1 MHFAGNG
8 SAMSRERAIAAKD
21 SRGGAI
27 HCFSSSNQW
36 GGTTD
41 PLFFIDPI
49 NGRASHHDRARPPFG
64 YGRLVLAACYAP
76 VLPC

>member
-27 HCFSSSNQW
+27 HCF
-36 GGTTD
+36 
-41 PLFFIDPI
+41 PLI
-49 NGRASHHDRARPPFG
+49 G
-64 YGRLVLAACYAP
+64 
-76 VLPC
+76 